1 MAEHHAKHQI
11 RPIARNLKPP
21 ARPRVFADAQS
32 HQEHFEPKIAT
43 FKTNIIPLQSINKIR
58 ISHFENGPFLFYIQM
73 ESTFN
78 ELQHMTGK
86 LQKTELH
93 HFRSHPS
100 MIGMACLARHDNK
113 IYRVAIARIHQQ
125 FSYFVNFVD
134 YGFNGTVSSAN
145 LFYIPDDYLRPL
157 TFAVPFSL
165 VSCREN
171 DLKVSGSEIDF
182 YFRQL
187 TEKQS
192 LTLKCV
198 ASDGE

>member
-1 MAEHHAKHQI
+1 
-11 RPIARNLKPP
+11 
-21 ARPRVFADAQS
+21 
-32 HQEHFEPKIAT
+32 
-43 FKTNIIPLQSINKIR
+43 
-58 ISHFENGPFLFYIQM
+58 
-73 ESTFN
+73 
-78 ELQHMTGK
+78 MTGK

-93 HFRSHPS
+93 HFRSHPP
-100 MIGMACLARHDNK
+100 MVGMALLARHDNK
-113 IYRVAIARIHQQ
+113 IYRVAVAKILQHS
-125 FSYFVNFVD
+125 SYFVKFVD
-134 YGFNGTVSSAN
+134 YGFNANVNASN
-145 LFYIPDDYLRPL
+145 LFYIPDEFLRQL

-171 DLKVSGSEIDF
+171 ELKVSASEIDF